1 MIIVKPRS
9 KDEFRKIVEEA
20 RKSSR
25 LVYISAHPCPECKA
39 FELALRAL
47 GVDTSRIVKI
57 DVPSEDWAVEYVVE
71 ELGVAGAPSVLLPD
85 GGVLDDVDPLELA
98 RKVKKYLE
106 KNAV

>member
-1 MIIVKPRS
+1 MIIVRPR
-9 KDEFRKIVEEA
+9 DIEEFRSVVSEA
-20 RKSSR
+20 KNSGK

-98 RKVKKYLE
+98 RKVKRYLE
-106 KNAV
+106 KNTV